1 MINLFVFLLLGLI
14 LGIIIGY
21 LLGKMLDSNS
31 SLKEEIAALKVYKL
45 EKEENQRVFK
55 EEKEA
60 IQQKLDDLTQQ
71 FKEQGAIIAEK
82 DERNKHLSE
91 KLQIQKQEIEDRFKY
106 LQDQFNN
113 LANKIFEEKSQKF
126 VIQNKESLNVLLQPL
141 QEKIYSFQKKVEE
154 TYDSEARQRA
164 GLKQQIET
172 LTNLNKKMS
181 EDAQNLTSALKG
193 ETKTQGN
200 WGEMILE
207 TILEKSG
214 LRKGVEFNVQ
224 ESFKTEDGQ
233 QRFLDVIINL
243 PGNKHMVIDSKV
255 TLTAYERYIS
265 EDDKEKKE
273 KYLKDHILSLR
284 NHIKGLSEKK
294 YQNLYQIN
302 SPDFVLMFVAVE
314 PAFALAVQKDNT
326 LFYEAFEKNIVIVSP
341 STLLATLRTI
351 DNIWRQEKQNKNALD
366 IAKKAGDMYDK
377 FVNFIDDFKRL
388 GNQLGTTQKTYDEAM
403 KKLSTGTGNLVT
415 RSEMLKKMGAK
426 TSKNLSIEVIEEIEL
441 LEESESET

>member
-1 MINLFVFLLLGLI
+1 MFSLFIFLVIGVI
-14 LGIIIGY
+14 LGGIIGFMY
-21 LLGKMLDSNS
+21 GKSSNS
-31 SLKEEIAALKVYKL
+31 TSALKEEIAGLKVYKL
-45 EKEENQRVFK
+45 EKEELQKAFK
-55 EEKEA
+55 
-60 IQQKLDDLTQQ
+60 I
-71 FKEQGAIIAEK
+71 EK
-82 DERNKHLSE
+82 DELQARLDNSIQHFKDQGATIARREEENKNLLE
-91 KLQIQKQEIEDRFKY
+91 KLQTQKQEIEERFKY
-106 LQDQFNN
+106 LQDQFAN

-126 VIQNKESLNVLLQPL
+126 AVQNKENIDGLLKPL
-141 QEKIYSFQKKVEE
+141 QEKIQTFQKKVED
-154 TYDSEARQRA
+154 TYDDENRQRA

-172 LTNLNKKMS
+172 LVGLNKQMS
-181 EDAQNLTSALKG
+181 EDAHNLTTALKG

-214 LRKGVEFNVQ
+214 LNKGVEFSVQ

-233 QRFLDVIINL
+233 QRYPDVIINL

-265 EDDKEKKE
+265 ADDDKKE

-302 SPDFVLMFVAVE
+302 SPDFVLMFVAIE
-314 PAFALAVQKDNT
+314 PAFALAVQQDNN

-351 DNIWRQEKQNKNALD
+351 DNIWRQEKQNKNAME
-366 IAKKAGDMYDK
+366 IAKRAGDMYDK
-377 FVNFIDDFKRL
+377 FVSFVDVLEKL
-388 GNQLGTTQKTYDEAM
+388 GNQIQTTQNTYDDAIN
-403 KKLSTGTGNLVT
+403 KLSKGKGNLLT
-415 RSEMLKKMGAK
+415 RAENIKRMGAK
-426 TSKNLSIEVIEEIEL
+426 TSKSLTSDLLEDLDLIEE
-441 LEESESET
+441 ESGE